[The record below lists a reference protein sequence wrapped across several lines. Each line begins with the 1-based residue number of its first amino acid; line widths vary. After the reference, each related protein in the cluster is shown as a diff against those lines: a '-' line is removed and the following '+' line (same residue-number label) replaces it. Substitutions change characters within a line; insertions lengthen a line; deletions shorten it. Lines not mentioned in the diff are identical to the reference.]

1 MPLPVGRARNVV
13 FLGPPG
19 TGKTHF
25 ATALGIAAC
34 HAGHRVLFA
43 TATDW
48 VARLQE
54 AHRRG
59 RLPAELAKLRRYR
72 SGWRRVG
79 RNRLAVS
86 CSKGR

>member
-1 MPLPVGRARNVV
+1 MRAARKLGRFR
-13 FLGPPG
+13 PPS
-19 TGKTHF
+19 TGKTHI

-59 RLPAELAKLRRYR
+59 RLPAELAKLRR
-72 SGWRRVG
+72 
-79 RNRLAVS
+79 
-86 CSKGR
+86 